1 MGWFLLAILVI
12 QFVSA
17 YQGLHARR
25 KQFVYLAM
33 RKRDWETFWLG
44 FADHQVDKARVAIDD
59 KIEFPVQEETHWF
72 SGAAMVYRKCAFHYY
87 FIGLA
92 CSMLTGDMSTCVQLS
107 VYVMA
112 GFATIRGHI
121 AVGMAVATIG
131 AVTKFNALMKDFV
144 NTYKDCHEGYVSL
157 VEIADVLNTALDPN
171 SSSSETT
178 DDENGNGLEQA
189 RTLLRRYF
197 RH

>member
-1 MGWFLLAILVI
+1 MG
-12 QFVSA
+12 
-17 YQGLHARR
+17 
-25 KQFVYLAM
+25 
-33 RKRDWETFWLG
+33 
-44 FADHQVDKARVAIDD
+44 ADRQIDKARAAVED
-59 KIEFPVQEETHWF
+59 KTEYPVQEETHWF

-92 CSMLTGDMSTCVQLS
+92 CTMLTGDMSLCVQLA

-121 AVGMAVATIG
+121 TVGMAVATIG
-131 AVTKFNALMKDFV
+131 AVTKFNGLIKEFV

-157 VEIADVLNTALDPN
+157 LEIADVLNTALDGN

-178 DDENGNGLEQA
+178 DDEEGDRIQHA
-189 RTLLRRYF
+189 STVLRKYF
-197 RH
+197 K